1 MKIIEQ
7 VEEPILSRKKVS
19 ATVDFEGA
27 TPTKKKITQQLSTAL
42 KVDMDAVKLMSIR
55 TIYGERRANV
65 SAYVYT
71 DKDAMKVLHKVKEK
85 KNGSS

>member
-1 MKIIEQ
+1 
-7 VEEPILSRKKVS
+7 
-19 ATVDFEGA
+19 
-27 TPTKKKITQQLSTAL
+27 
-42 KVDMDAVKLMSIR
+42 MDAVKLMSIR